1 MASGAKGHRFDSCR
15 AHDALPKTLAEI
27 AIDGGLVSKADAA
40 RAGKLAQTKGQ
51 PLIDVLV
58 RDFKIDEVALV
69 AAMRRQMRVPL
80 LDPNVIH
87 LEPDALRAVSKDV
100 CMRLHVLPVNL
111 GTDGTGERVL
121 RVAMADPTD
130 TAAIAELEQ
139 LTGCEIE
146 VVALPLSCV
155 QEWVA
160 KGYKSL
166 NTAVM
171 RAPQSSGNLLFVATK
186 LTGASVH
193 RLIEG
198 EVPTFAGDN
207 EISETVRVTVRT
219 AQPSTES
226 QALTEELA
234 LRHAALVRL
243 LVAKGLF
250 TEEELESML
259 QELRTARGPQSS

>member
-1 MASGAKGHRFDSCR
+1 M
-15 AHDALPKTLAEI
+15 PKTLAEI
-27 AIDGGLVSKADAA
+27 AIDGQLVSRTDAA

-87 LEPDALRAVSKDV
+87 LEPEALRTVSKDV
-100 CMRLHVLPVNL
+100 CVRLHVLPVNL

-171 RAPQSSGNLLFVATK
+171 RAPQSSQSPGNLMFVSTK
-186 LTGASVH
+186 LTSTAVQ
-193 RLIEG
+193 RMVEG
-198 EVPTFAGDN
+198 EVPAFAGDN
-207 EISETVRVTVRT
+207 EISETVRVAVRT
-219 AQPSTES
+219 PAPSAEPSPET

-234 LRHAALVRL
+234 LRYTALVRL
-243 LVAKGLF
+243 LVSKGLF
-250 TEEELESML
+250 TEEELEVML
-259 QELRTARGPQSS
+259 QEARTARGPQGS

>member
-1 MASGAKGHRFDSCR
+1 M
-15 AHDALPKTLAEI
+15 PKTLAEI

-58 RDFKIDEVALV
+58 RDFKVDEVALV

-80 LDPNVIH
+80 LDPNVLH
-87 LEPDALRAVSKDV
+87 LEPEALRTVSKDV

-171 RAPQSSGNLLFVATK
+171 RTPQSSQSSSNLMFVTTK
-186 LTGASVH
+186 LTNTKVQ
-193 RLIEG
+193 RMVER

-207 EISETVRVTVRT
+207 EISETVRVAVR
-219 AQPSTES
+219 APAASPEPSPES

-234 LRHAALVRL
+234 LRYTALVRL
-243 LVAKGLF
+243 LVTKGLL
-250 TEEELESML
+250 TEEELEATL
-259 QELRTARGPQSS
+259 QELRNARGPQSS